1 LSTSPRAGAEE
12 GLNPP
17 GPAVDVAGLEPREIG
32 AAGEL
37 LARAF
42 RDNPLNRAVISQR
55 SAERRLRA
63 NRWGMQTQLPLG
75 ARQGLC
81 LAARCDARLAGSL
94 VSVPPGR
101 WPLPL
106 PAFRDR
112 IRCLFGQGLRVSS
125 RWARVAETLHEH
137 HEPLPHWYLALLGV
151 EPELQ
156 GSGVGAALL
165 GAWLRLVDADGR
177 GAYLETDTSRNVAF
191 YERAGFRVKREIRL
205 LETPVWFMERPP
217 PRPGRS

>member
-1 LSTSPRAGAEE
+1 VEVG
-12 GLNPP
+12 GLDPGEI
-17 GPAVDVAGLEPREIG
+17 GPAA
-32 AAGEL
+32 EL

-42 RDNPLNRAVISQR
+42 RDNPLNRAVISHR
-55 SAERRLRA
+55 SATRRLRA
-63 NRWGMQTQLPLG
+63 NRWGMQTQLPTVS
-75 ARQGLC
+75 RHGLC
-81 LAARCDARLAGSL
+81 LAARRDGPL
-94 VSVPPGR
+94 VGGLLSVPPGR

-106 PAFRDR
+106 PAWRDR
-112 IRCLFGQGLRVSS
+112 IRCLFGQGLGVSG
-125 RWARVAETLHEH
+125 RWARVAELLHEH

-151 EPELQ
+151 EPAMQ

-165 GAWLRLVDADGR
+165 QAWLRLVDADGR
-177 GAYLETDTSRNVAF
+177 GAYLETDTLRNVAF